1 MSVNSVLLRRFYL
14 TLAGLATLAATVAIC
29 FPRWPRAEPLNAAT
43 LHSRL
48 TSSGLQ
54 VKQLQSL
61 APTRTYD
68 LASSPVLIWKLPY
81 GQQLSL
87 MRASSREFKNFQAAF
102 LSRAQ
107 PSLQLEER
115 TVVSTPLPLAS
126 GHRKD
131 KMLWQTCIL
140 IGQNGDSGFG
150 VTNAQLSDAQSRF
163 SASKVQRML
172 SFLGVATPPK
182 NTCVLMTISSPRSS
196 PRFDRSTFQ
205 TALQAITTE
214 LVHYESHPS
223 KRS

>member
-14 TLAGLATLAATVAIC
+14 VLAGLATLSAVVAVC

-48 TSSGLQ
+48 KSAGLQ
-54 VKQLQSL
+54 VQQLQPL
-61 APTRTYD
+61 PPTRTYD
-68 LASSPVLIWKLPY
+68 LASSPLLIWKLPN
-81 GQQLSL
+81 GQELSL
-87 MRASSREFKNFQAAF
+87 MRASSREYKNFQAAF

-107 PSLQLEER
+107 PSLQLEQR
-115 TVVSTPLPLAS
+115 RLISNPLPLAL

-131 KMLWQTCIL
+131 KKIWQTCIL

-150 VTNAQLSDAQSRF
+150 VTNTQLSDAQSRF
-163 SASKVQRML
+163 TTSKFQRIL

-182 NTCVLMTISSPRSS
+182 NTCVLMTIRSPRSS
-196 PRFDRSTFQ
+196 PHFDIYTFQ
-205 TALQAITTE
+205 TALQAITND
-214 LVHYESHPS
+214 LVRYDSNPL